1 MPYIYKSDN
10 VQRYVCNISLS
21 SCLLLTRVKI
31 KSTPQRKHQVLNY
44 KGGKRGNIGTSHL
57 ARVLSLFSLSREKM
71 GPVRWHGNNRKLSS
85 TYVSFKSKSTSSKHA
100 FHLSGYSHIL
110 LWGWLLFLENWMYH
124 RSFRMAKLLR
134 SKLTCGGSFHGEISA
149 LP

>member
-1 MPYIYKSDN
+1 MPYIHKSDN
-10 VQRYVCNISLS
+10 VQRHVCNISLS

-57 ARVLSLFSLSREKM
+57 AWVLSLFSLNREKM
-71 GPVRWHGNNRKLSS
+71 GPVRWYGNNRKLSS
-85 TYVSFKSKSTSSKHA
+85 TYVSFKSKSSKHA
-100 FHLSGYSHIL
+100 FHLSGDSNIL
-110 LWGWLLFLENWMYH
+110 LWGWLFFLENWKYH
-124 RSFRMAKLLR
+124 RSFRVAKLLR